1 MKQVLL
7 IKGAPDEIN
16 RSIGSW
22 GTLNNGYRGKHEQR
36 DVLENGVNMNKMGL
50 GYLYFQMKLTSWQDN
65 KRNIIFE

>member
-36 DVLENGVNMNKMGL
+36 DVLENGVNMNKMGQL
-50 GYLYFQMKLTSWQDN
+50 SVFSNEIDKLA
-65 KRNIIFE
+65 E